1 MRASSLAGSPGRQ
14 TRAGPLGI
22 PSGPAITSGMKAR
35 QPIFVGDVQG
45 CADELDELLERAA
58 AAFGDGFELW
68 LVGDL
73 VNRGPY
79 NLRVLRRVRELA
91 DAGRARCV
99 LGNHDVNLLRV
110 AAGQRKLS
118 RVDSVRDVLE
128 APDADEWIEWLR
140 RRPLVATG
148 RLGDQS
154 FALVHAAAHPDWD
167 LAELERRA
175 RRVEARLGCPERREA
190 EEFLACNPARDPD
203 LDTLR
208 RVTNCRSVTPSG
220 EWSSEPPDLM
230 PAGFR
235 PWHEEWSARGHAY
248 GVVYGHW
255 ALQGL
260 HVAPALRGLD
270 TGCVHHGRGH
280 RGTLT
285 AWLPDASLRAPFDLP
300 DGRFWR
306 IPARR
311 AYYARRDLPENARST
326 LREKTD

>member
-1 MRASSLAGSPGRQ
+1 MR
-14 TRAGPLGI
+14 
-22 PSGPAITSGMKAR
+22 AR

-45 CADELDELLERAA
+45 CADEFDELLERAA

-79 NLRVLRRVRELA
+79 NLRILRRVRELA

-118 RVDSVRDVLE
+118 PVDSVRDVLE

-140 RRPLVATG
+140 RRPLAATG
-148 RLGDQS
+148 RLGDHP
-154 FALVHAAAHPDWD
+154 FALVHAAVHPDWD

-175 RRVEARLGCPERREA
+175 RRVEARLGCQERREA
-190 EEFLACNPARDPD
+190 EGFLACDPARDPD

-208 RVTNCRSVTPSG
+208 RVINCRSVTPSG
-220 EWSSEPPDLM
+220 EWSSEPPELL
-230 PAGFR
+230 PADFR
-235 PWHEEWSARGHAY
+235 PWHEEWSARGHGY

-260 HVAPALRGLD
+260 HLAPGLRGLD
-270 TGCVHHGRGH
+270 TGCVHAGPGQRGA
-280 RGTLT
+280 LT
-285 AWLPDASLRAPFDLP
+285 AWLPDPSLRAPFDLP

-311 AYYARRDLPENARST
+311 AYYAHRDLPENGHST
-326 LREKTD
+326 LRKKFD